1 MAYKLLLRCVS
12 EYIGFRASRD
22 TARVFKCFSVHT
34 KKMWTAAVSL
44 KGLNKGCFCVYCNW
58 RNHWLR
64 TTALLH
70 NSEGSGW
77 LCSMLWFSNA
87 VELLLLFDEKKRTC
101 SAAMQSTRE
110 VLDTYL
116 FTSEHYS
123 SSPPILIHT
132 HSQKNHWQPVIPFAC
147 MRQKKTR
154 LVECCYFTQNK
165 AVTY

>member
-1 MAYKLLLRCVS
+1 MAYKLLLRCAS

-64 TTALLH
+64 TTALH

-87 VELLLLFDEKKRTC
+87 VELLLLFDEKRGLVQLLC
-101 SAAMQSTRE
+101 RAPERCW
-110 VLDTYL
+110 
-116 FTSEHYS
+116 
-123 SSPPILIHT
+123 IHT
-132 HSQKNHWQPVIPFAC
+132 YSLLNTIVAALLYSFTHTHEKTTGSRLYPLLVCDKNT
-147 MRQKKTR
+147 KTGR
-154 LVECCYFTQNK
+154 MLLFHTK
-165 AVTY
+165 